1 MSMNVAGLTLSVS
14 TVLLAALPIGAQAH
28 EVAGGEHGPSVVSLD
43 WGAADTLDELGLAEH
58 LVGVPHQSAPAYV
71 SHLVKGRADIGGLK
85 EPDVEAIAGLEP
97 DLILVTGRQS
107 GSLEALK
114 AVAETR
120 DVTLKEGDYFEAL
133 SDKVLSLASP
143 YHAEEKAREK
153 LAALE
158 SDIATAREGLAEDLD
173 ALVVIHND
181 GSYVLR
187 QEPIVTELLQI
198 DQPALPNSVEP
209 VSRGARTF
217 YPLTPANIAEMA
229 PDALYVVDRSAAIG
243 QTPMDADALEAA
255 LADAGGA
262 DIGVTVL
269 SPGLWYLSGNGLQSV
284 RAQMNEILEGL

>member
-1 MSMNVAGLTLSVS
+1 MNVAGLTLSVS
-14 TVLLAALPIGAQAH
+14 TLLLAALPISAQAH
-28 EVAGGEHGPSVVSLD
+28 EVGGGEHGPSVVSLD

-120 DVTLKEGDYFEAL
+120 DVTLEEGNYFEAL
-133 SDKVLSLASP
+133 SGKVLSLASP

-158 SDIATAREGLAEDLD
+158 SDIATAREGLAENFD

-181 GSYVLR
+181 GRYVLR

-209 VSRGARTF
+209 VSRGERTF

-229 PDALYVVDRSAAIG
+229 PDTLYVVDRSAAIG
-243 QTPMDADALEAA
+243 QTPMDADALKAA

>member
-1 MSMNVAGLTLSVS
+1 M
-14 TVLLAALPIGAQAH
+14 
-28 EVAGGEHGPSVVSLD
+28 SLD

-120 DVTLKEGDYFEAL
+120 DVTLEEGNYFEAL
-133 SDKVLSLASP
+133 SGKVLSLASP
-143 YHAEEKAREK
+143 YHVEEKAREK

-173 ALVVIHND
+173 ALVVTHND
-181 GSYVLR
+181 GRYVLR
-187 QEPIVTELLQI
+187 QESIVTELLQI
-198 DQPALPNSVEP
+198 DQPALPDSVEP
-209 VSRGARTF
+209 VSRGVRTF

-243 QTPMDADALEAA
+243 QTPMDADALKSA

-262 DIGVTVL
+262 DIGVIAL

>member
-1 MSMNVAGLTLSVS
+1 MNVAGLTLSVS
-14 TVLLAALPIGAQAH
+14 TLLLAALPFSAQAH
-28 EVAGGEHGPSVVSLD
+28 EVAGEEHGPSVVSLD

-97 DLILVTGRQS
+97 DLILITGRQS

-120 DVTLKEGDYFEAL
+120 DVTLEEGNYFEAL
-133 SDKVLSLASP
+133 SGKVLSLASP
-143 YHAEEKAREK
+143 YHVEEKAREK
-153 LAALE
+153 LAALKL
-158 SDIATAREGLAEDLD
+158 DIATAREGLAEDLD
-173 ALVVIHND
+173 ALVVTHND
-181 GSYVLR
+181 GRYVLR

-198 DQPALPNSVEP
+198 DQPALLNSVEP
-209 VSRGARTF
+209 VSRGERTF
-217 YPLTPANIAEMA
+217 YPLTPANIVEMA
-229 PDALYVVDRSAAIG
+229 PDVLYVVDRSAAIG
-243 QTPMDADALEAA
+243 QTPMDADALKAA

-262 DIGVTVL
+262 DIGVIVL

>member
-1 MSMNVAGLTLSVS
+1 MNVAGLTLSVS